1 MIEETTGGE
10 EPQSYDDI
18 TVESLPTESSTT
30 DELGP
35 IESLL
40 QSEDTDPQQ
49 SNEPVNEN
57 SNEQSQTESE
67 QDEWDNPEDY
77 EIDLDGESYSFKD
90 VLEWKKDA
98 DNKAD
103 WSKSNTQKAQN
114 LASLGR
120 LFEQIQGDPKLKEYI
135 KDYYHDNPNGLK
147 DSGLDEV
154 SWDNVPEDLN
164 PEDYLVQD
172 DPQNVLMQRVEQLE
186 VDKNVSILEQQLETL
201 ESKYP
206 QLLGAEKTDEFLK
219 FVDEAKIG
227 DLDVGFRLWATD
239 ALLQNTTQDRKL
251 DENRSR
257 NEGKVISTQVK
268 GASNVVNDVR
278 QNNDWRK
285 VSLDDP
291 EISKYFNK

>member
-10 EPQSYDDI
+10 QPQSYDDI
-18 TVESLPTESSTT
+18 TVESLPTDSSTT

-40 QSEDTDPQQ
+40 KSEDTDPQQ

-77 EIDLDGESYSFKD
+77 EIDLDGETYSFKD

-154 SWDNVPEDLN
+154 RWDDIPEDLN
-164 PEDYLVQD
+164 PEDYLIQD

-206 QLLGAEKTDEFLK
+206 QLLGAEKTDEFLR

-239 ALLQNTTQDRKL
+239 ALLQGTTQDRKL

-278 QNNDWRK
+278 QTNDWRK